1 MADEKRIYEL
11 DPIADNAVSDSYV
24 VPIDDDDFLETQ
36 KVTVA
41 GINLIEKTRAEGVEN
56 AIIAGAGLESD
67 GSYEADNSTYY
78 ITAQNFVDAGLSETQ
93 SNALILLDAAI
104 KAVDD
109 KTACYQKTFTSA
121 EILGLDSTPIEFM
134 PAPSPSFMY
143 DLVHIY
149 GWITFNTTAY
159 DGSSPLRLRFVGEG
173 TELAN
178 IPLTFLEAAGT
189 TYFKGTVNND
199 VELVSAAIELYSDDA
214 IIDGD
219 SEITL
224 VGCYALIPNTLYP
237 SVCDP
242 MCVPEVPFGVDSGKI
257 NAAVVVTGT
266 PYAPAQGAEVVV
278 ELGFTETSGTPT
290 CNINGS
296 GDIIM
301 CNNNETG
308 TAITA
313 GQLVKGGRYTLS
325 YDSALAK
332 YKVKNPTLHQHALD
346 STDDH
351 TIGSLSNGYLI
362 KSTGSKLANATN
374 TDAEV
379 SDAVSKKHTQAHDVD
394 SSSDHNAAAAGNYGK
409 YLKANSSTGAIEW
422 AAPSTIIPHAADGGS
437 STAYTGTYTPAIV
450 LTDGQIVSLDA
461 ANTNTTATPTLNL
474 NGTGAKTIIC
484 QNGLVVPYG
493 GIVAGGRYLFQ
504 YDSGAGKFILLNPTF
519 GSNDGEWKKLTVVY
533 TDTSTAA
540 TTKTILVRAMSAR
553 EYVVDTMVYLKTN
566 MRGGA
571 ISALTVTLQGD
582 SSTMGTAMTV
592 YTGAAANHWRHF
604 ELGNNIAQTSTS
616 GYNLNLLFSS
626 TGANLDAQ
634 TQGEIEFYYRIG
646 YLPSI

>member
-11 DPIADNAVSDSYV
+11 DPIADNAVSDTYV
-24 VPIDDDDFLETQ
+24 VPIDDDSFLETQ

-109 KTACYQKTFTSA
+109 KTACYQKTFTAA

-199 VELVSAAIELYSDDA
+199 VELVSAAIELYSDDP

-224 VGCYALIPNTLYP
+224 VGCYALVPNTLYP

-242 MCVPEVPFGVDSGKI
+242 MCVPEVPFGVDTGAL

-278 ELGFTETSGTPT
+278 ELAFTATSGTPT
-290 CNINGS
+290 CAINGS
-296 GDIIM
+296 AAITM
-301 CNNNETG
+301 CNNDETG
-308 TAITA
+308 TAIIA

-332 YKVKNPTLHQHALD
+332 YKVKNPSFTR
-346 STDDH
+346 ST
-351 TIGSLSNGYLI
+351 
-362 KSTGSKLANATN
+362 
-374 TDAEV
+374 V
-379 SDAVSKKHTQAHDVD
+379 
-394 SSSDHNAAAAGNYGK
+394 
-409 YLKANSSTGAIEW
+409 
-422 AAPSTIIPHAADGGS
+422 IPHAADGGAAD
-437 STAYTGTYTPAIV
+437 AYTGTYTPAIV
-450 LTDGQIVSLDA
+450 LTDGQIVSLDV
-461 ANTNTTATPTLNL
+461 ANANVTSTPTFNASS
-474 NGTGAKTIIC
+474 TGVKTIVNSC
-484 QNGLVVPYG
+484 G
-493 GIVAGGRYLFQ
+493 GILMPGQMAAGGRYLLQ
-504 YDSGAGKFILLNPTF
+504 YDSGADKWVLLNPSMCV
-519 GSNDGEWKKLTVVY
+519 GSSSWQTKTVVFG
-533 TDTSTAA
+533 DLNVAA
-540 TTKTILVRAMSAR
+540 TTKTIAVYANLPAGW
-553 EYVVDTMVYLKTN
+553 YVSEGYLHLKTN
-566 MRGGA
+566 FTGGS
-571 ISALTVTLQGD
+571 ISAI
-582 SSTMGTAMTV
+582 TMAQQNGSNTFGSALSIF
-592 YTGAAANHWRHF
+592 TGAGDAGVRRFSFATNANQSDMVSAWTF
-604 ELGNNIAQTSTS
+604 
-616 GYNLNLLFSS
+616 NLLFTS
-626 TGANLDAQ
+626 TGANLNALGA
-634 TQGEIEFYYRIG
+634 GEVVIYYKLSKIG
-646 YLPSI
+646 